1 MTGEKR
7 RRRTALIYIIP
18 AALAAALTGA
28 FYLTRGNTAFM
39 DAVNDKAAT
48 PARAFLGGLS
58 SALPFLSL
66 AEVAITAAALWVI
79 YHIIKTVTRAVH
91 RRGWRLII
99 AKRAY
104 ALILAALCCWTAFCW
119 LWGVGY
125 FATGFAAKSGLGADG
140 VSVERLAEATRIFA
154 DMANAGAGG
163 VKRDADGRFD
173 EAVGDIIAL
182 SDGVYDAIAR
192 QFPALEGSQ
201 NRPKPMI
208 YSRVFSRLGFT
219 GFYFAFTG
227 ESNINTA
234 APGCLIPA
242 TAAHELAH
250 QRGVFAEEDANFAG
264 VAACVT
270 SGIPVYEY
278 SGALSGLL
286 YLSGALRQADA
297 DAWARITSGLNDDVR
312 RDWEDNNAY
321 WEAQRSDTGA
331 GAVANAI
338 YDSYLKSNGQ
348 PLGIKS
354 YGACVDLLVEWITNP
369 SGTAAP

>member
-1 MTGEKR
+1 MEKKR
-7 RRRTALIYIIP
+7 RRRRAALIYVVP
-18 AALAAALTGA
+18 AAFAAALSGL
-28 FYLTRGNTAFM
+28 FYLTRRNTGFM
-39 DAVNDKAAT
+39 DAVNDNVSA
-48 PARAFLGGLS
+48 PARNFLGKLS

-66 AEVAITAAALWVI
+66 AEIVCTSAALWVV
-79 YHIIKTVTRAVH
+79 YHMVRTATRAVH
-91 RRGWRLII
+91 RRGWRVIL

-104 ALILAALCCWTAFCW
+104 ALALVLLCCQAAFCW

-125 FATGFAAKSGLGADG
+125 FASGFAEKSGIVANG
-140 VSVERLAEATRIFA
+140 VAVERLAEATQIFA

-163 VKRDADGRFD
+163 VKRDADGHFD
-173 EAVGDIIAL
+173 ESVSDILAL

-192 QFPALEGSQ
+192 EFPALEGRR

-234 APGCLIPA
+234 APRCLIPA

-264 VAACVT
+264 IAACVT

-286 YLSGALRQADA
+286 YLSAALRQADGG
-297 DAWARITSGLNDDVR
+297 AWSQIASGLNDDVR
-312 RDWEDNNAY
+312 RDWTRNNEY

-331 GAVANAI
+331 GAVVNAI

-348 PLGIKS
+348 PLGVKS
-354 YGACVDLLVEWITNP
+354 YGACVDLLVEWIL
-369 SGTAAP
+369 SDR